1 LGRFEMNKW
10 NNFLHPSV
18 ERFPLV
24 EPGEPNLYREHFPYT
39 LPPRIAF
46 EGTTVVPELP
56 DEIYITDTTFRDG
69 QQARPPFS
77 VQQIVDI
84 YKMLSELGGPNGVI
98 RQSEFFLY
106 TEKDREAVDKVR
118 SLGLRYPEVTGWI
131 RANPKDFQLVKDMGL
146 SETGIL
152 TSISDYHIF
161 KKMGFKSRREAIDKY
176 KEVVRAAADAGLKA
190 VRCHFEDI
198 TRADFW
204 GCVVPFAQELMD
216 LSAETGLFIKIRLC
230 DTMGFG
236 MPWPNAALPRS
247 IPKMVF
253 YLRHYAG
260 IPSERLEIHAHN
272 DFHLVIA
279 NTVVSWLYGAMYA
292 NTTILG
298 IGERTGN
305 CPMEGAVIHYIGLKG
320 DLNGMNLQVLTE
332 LARYMEKETG
342 LPVPPWQ
349 PLVGKN
355 FNITQAGIHA
365 DGLLKFEEVYNAFD
379 TTTLLGRAPGVAITD
394 KSGVA
399 GIAKWIKDNLEI
411 DVPKSDPGIQKIYEE
426 LIATYNAGR
435 VTTMSDE
442 EMRDL
447 VKRHMPEVYAQY
459 EAKKK

>member
-1 LGRFEMNKW
+1 MNKW

-161 KKMGFKSRREAIDKY
+161 KKMGFKSRREALDKY

-279 NTVVSWLYGAMYA
+279 NTVASWLYGAMYA